1 METRICLD
9 SDVMF
14 DFLKGNRQTVEK
26 IRHYVEHE
34 ELSVTSITF
43 FELISSIK
51 KKGRVLR
58 LLDSLTLLPFDKTAA
73 LRANRIHESMQKKKA
88 EVGMRELVNSAI
100 CIEHKALL
108 YTKNRAPY
116 EGIEGLK
123 FI

>member
-1 METRICLD
+1 MATRICLD
-9 SDVMF
+9 FDVMF

-34 ELSVTSITF
+34 ELSITAVTF
-43 FELISSIK
+43 FELVSSIK

-58 LLDSLTLLPFDKTAA
+58 LLDSLTLLPFDKDAA
-73 LRANRIHESMQKKKA
+73 LRANRIYESMQKKSSEA
-88 EVGMRELVNSAI
+88 GMRELVNAAI
-100 CIEHKALL
+100 CINNEALL